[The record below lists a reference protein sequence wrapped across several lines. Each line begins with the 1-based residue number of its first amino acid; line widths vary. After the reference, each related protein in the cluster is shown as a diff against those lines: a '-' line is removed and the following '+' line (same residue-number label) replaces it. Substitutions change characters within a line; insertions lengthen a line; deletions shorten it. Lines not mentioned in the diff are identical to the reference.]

1 MHGHQPTIF
10 RVRSGGEIVFDEVK
24 IECQAIP
31 SRSRS
36 DFQGFRRSEV
46 LLLVMTINQIE
57 TAGRKAGFIR
67 QPLADR
73 LRVIF
78 RRGFNFL
85 NVQMDGR
92 WAFYAN
98 LPDGRKP
105 DISGADFES
114 LSVFLATQD
123 GKV

>member
-1 MHGHQPTIF
+1 
-10 RVRSGGEIVFDEVK
+10 
-24 IECQAIP
+24 
-31 SRSRS
+31 
-36 DFQGFRRSEV
+36 
-46 LLLVMTINQIE
+46 MTINQIE

>member
-1 MHGHQPTIF
+1 MI
-10 RVRSGGEIVFDEVK
+10 
-24 IECQAIP
+24 
-31 SRSRS
+31 
-36 DFQGFRRSEV
+36 
-46 LLLVMTINQIE
+46 MTIYQIE
-57 TAGRKAGFIR
+57 SAGRKAGFVR

-78 RRGFNFL
+78 RRGFGFL
-85 NVQMDGR
+85 NVHMDGR
-92 WAFYAN
+92 WAFYMN

-105 DISGADFES
+105 DNSGSDFES